1 MCAFPIYNLHE
12 MYAKK
17 TIKNTIYNSSKLPKT
32 KPKEKQQSH
41 KNNSKVF
48 DEMIFKGYKPL
59 RQWLSD
65 MESEFSVSRKKTSV
79 IFALFYILSHPRIT
93 NFFSF
98 SSCLSPSMHV
108 LTENNAT
115 LWKKNLGKEWN
126 GLWNIYSLAH
136 QTLSKKVSSKDT
148 QRFRTHRRERD
159 HAFEK
164 IRLHINWVAG
174 SQKKWAPSLTFY
186 SFLKFWRQQNFTGW
200 GVDFDKKQK
209 AQRPDQFQK
218 PNLLKLVGKW
228 TVSRF

>member
-1 MCAFPIYNLHE
+1 M
-12 MYAKK
+12 KW
-17 TIKNTIYNSSKLPKT
+17 SSKGTSPFDNDCQTWSLNFLFPERKQAQFFHFSTFFRIPAIRISSPSARVWIRQRTSSPKT
-32 KPKEKQQSH
+32 MLLCE
-41 KNNSKVF
+41 
-48 DEMIFKGYKPL
+48 
-59 RQWLSD
+59 
-65 MESEFSVSRKKTSV
+65 
-79 IFALFYILSHPRIT
+79 
-93 NFFSF
+93 
-98 SSCLSPSMHV
+98 
-108 LTENNAT
+108 
-115 LWKKNLGKEWN
+115 KKNLGKNETV
-126 GLWNIYSLAH
+126 LWNIYSLAH